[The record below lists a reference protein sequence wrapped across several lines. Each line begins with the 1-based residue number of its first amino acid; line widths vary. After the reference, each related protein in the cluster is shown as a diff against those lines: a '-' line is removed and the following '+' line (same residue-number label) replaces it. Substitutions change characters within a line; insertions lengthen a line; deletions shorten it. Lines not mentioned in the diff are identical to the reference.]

1 MNRIL
6 LRRFRWVTAVVVAM
20 VALFPVVHA
29 GDLLFKIDPRPFRA
43 DLDNRQAAEA
53 AVEAAR
59 LRLRPILMTSFA
71 FIFGVIPLIMAT
83 GAGAEMRQAL
93 GTVVFFGMIGVTF
106 FGVFLTPVFYTVIRR
121 ATDRRV
127 VATERPAG
135 SVRTSA
141 GGRED
146 RPAVGGARR

>member
-1 MNRIL
+1 
-6 LRRFRWVTAVVVAM
+6 
-20 VALFPVVHA
+20 
-29 GDLLFKIDPRPFRA
+29 
-43 DLDNRQAAEA
+43 
-53 AVEAAR
+53 
-59 LRLRPILMTSFA
+59 MTSFA

-83 GAGAEMRQAL
+83 GAGAKMRQAL
-93 GTVVFFGMIGVTF
+93 GTVVFFGMIGVT
-106 FGVFLTPVFYTVIRR
+106 VFPTSVFYTVIRR

>member
-6 LRRFRWVTAVVVAM
+6 LRRFRWVTAVVVTM

-43 DLDNRQAAEA
+43 DLDNKQAAEA
-53 AVEAAR
+53 AMGGR

-83 GAGAEMRQAL
+83 GAGAKMRQAL
-93 GTVVFFGMIGVTF
+93 GTVVFFGMIGVTLF
-106 FGVFLTPVFYTVIRR
+106 PTSVFYTVIRR